1 MIASNKVDGQGG
13 SRALS
18 PLARGT
24 ATVMASLNRLMQ
36 PPRLRAPAWSWTA
49 ARLATVSTA
58 AVLALLLCMILIDAS
73 VANFAR
79 TLPQSVHWFFDA
91 ITGFG
96 KSGWFLWPLGLLF
109 LLLACLPRERL
120 TPFAQRVLAATMVR
134 AGFLFLAI
142 GLPGLFVS
150 IVKRLVGRA
159 RPFVT
164 GGADPFVFDPSK
176 WTAAYAS
183 FPSGHSTTVFS
194 VLVAFGALW
203 PRARWAL
210 WTYALLI
217 AVSRIVVSA
226 HYPSDVLAG
235 AVVGTVGALM
245 VRRYFA
251 LRHLGFSL
259 GADGVPHRFPGPS
272 PQRIKAIAR
281 ALVGK

>member
-1 MIASNKVDGQGG
+1 MIASNKVSGEGA
-13 SRALS
+13 SRAHS
-18 PLARGT
+18 PLSA
-24 ATVMASLNRLMQ
+24 ALNRLMQ
-36 PPRLRAPAWSWTA
+36 PSRVREPARSFTA
-49 ARLATVSTA
+49 ARLAMVSA
-58 AVLALLLCMILIDAS
+58 AVVLALLLCMIFIDAP

-79 TLPQSVHWFFDA
+79 ALPRNVHWFFDA

-109 LLLACLPRERL
+109 LFLAFLPRGRL
-120 TPFAQRVLAATMVR
+120 TPFAQRVLAAAMVR
-134 AGFLFLAI
+134 VGFLLIAI
-142 GLPGLFVS
+142 GLPGLFVA

-164 GGADPFVFDPSK
+164 GAADPFVFDPSK

-203 PRARWAL
+203 PRARWVL

-235 AVVGTVGALM
+235 AVVGSVGALM

-251 LRHLGFSL
+251 LRHFGFSL
-259 GADGVPHRFPGPS
+259 DVDGIPRRLSGPS
-272 PQRIKAIAR
+272 PRRIKAIAS
-281 ALVGK
+281 ALMGQ